1 MSKVDLGN
9 LCVHCRND
17 TSFGSGRF
25 VNRYPVFDLDVDGN
39 GIEETGYCCDEC
51 EQEWYEEEKESI
63 AIARLETD
71 DEEDIEEGKRMIKEL
86 FADKKISKARYEE
99 LIEVE
104 EVE

>member
-1 MSKVDLGN
+1 MAGFKKYVQK
-9 LCVHCRND
+9 
-17 TSFGSGRF
+17 
-25 VNRYPVFDLDVDGN
+25 
-39 GIEETGYCCDEC
+39 E
-51 EQEWYEEEKESI
+51 YEEEKESI